1 MKFNILNIEEEIEY
15 SLGLMLQKS
24 ALCNIKEHDA
34 YDTLILLRHKPTITL
49 GYFAKNRNILAPNN
63 SLEKQ
68 GIKVYNTDRGGDVTY
83 HGPGQLIGYPIID
96 THRKR
101 LKNYKSILCQSIIEL
116 LRKYNIEAEE
126 RHNKLTGIWVGDKKI
141 AAIGYA
147 LKKMRDSERTRVIT
161 MHGFA
166 LCVLDEMENFSYI
179 NPCGIP
185 EMKLTNMEQILEHK
199 IDFKE
204 LKEQYIKA
212 FAKLFDYEIDE

>member
-1 MKFNILNIEEEIEY
+1 MQFNVLNIEREIEY

-24 ALCNIKEHDA
+24 ALQNIKEHDA

-116 LRKYNIEAEE
+116 LKKYNIEAEE

-147 LKKMRDSERTRVIT
+147 LKKMRDSERTRLIT

-212 FAKLFDYEIDE
+212 FAKLFNYELDE

>member
-1 MKFNILNIEEEIEY
+1 MQFNVLNIEREIEY

-24 ALCNIKEHDA
+24 ALQNIKEHDA

-212 FAKLFDYEIDE
+212 FAKLFNYELDE

>member
-1 MKFNILNIEEEIEY
+1 MQFNVLNIEREIEY

-24 ALCNIKEHDA
+24 ALQNIKEHDA

-116 LRKYNIEAEE
+116 LKKYNIEAEE

-212 FAKLFDYEIDE
+212 FAKVFNYEIDE

>member
-1 MKFNILNIEEEIEY
+1 MKCNILNIEGEIEY
-15 SLGLMLQKS
+15 STGLMLQKS

-34 YDTLILLRHKPTITL
+34 YDTLILLRHTPTITL

-126 RHNKLTGIWVGDKKI
+126 RHNKLTGIWFGDKKI

-212 FAKLFDYEIDE
+212 FAKLFNYELDE

>member
-1 MKFNILNIEEEIEY
+1 MQFNVLSIEREIEY

-24 ALCNIKEHDA
+24 ALQNIKEHDA

-161 MHGFA
+161 MHGFS

-212 FAKLFDYEIDE
+212 FAKLFNYELDE

>member
-1 MKFNILNIEEEIEY
+1 
-15 SLGLMLQKS
+15 MLQKS
-24 ALCNIKEHDA
+24 ALQNIKEHDA

-147 LKKMRDSERTRVIT
+147 LKKMRDSERTRAIT

-212 FAKLFDYEIDE
+212 FAKLFNYELDE

>member
-1 MKFNILNIEEEIEY
+1 MQFNVLNIEREIEY

-49 GYFAKNRNILAPNN
+49 GCFAKNRNILAPNN

-83 HGPGQLIGYPIID
+83 HGPGQLICYPIID

-204 LKEQYIKA
+204 LKEQYIKV
-212 FAKLFDYEIDE
+212 FAKLFNYEIDE

>member
-1 MKFNILNIEEEIEY
+1 MQFNVLNIEREIEY

-24 ALCNIKEHDA
+24 TLQNIKEHDA

-212 FAKLFDYEIDE
+212 FAKLFNYELDE

>member
-1 MKFNILNIEEEIEY
+1 MQFNVLNIEREIEY

-212 FAKLFDYEIDE
+212 FAKLFNYELDE

>member
-1 MKFNILNIEEEIEY
+1 MQFNVLNIEREIEY

-24 ALCNIKEHDA
+24 ALQNIKEHDA

>member
-1 MKFNILNIEEEIEY
+1 MQFNVLNIEREIEY

-116 LRKYNIEAEE
+116 LKKYNIEAEE

-212 FAKLFDYEIDE
+212 FAKLFNYELDE

>member
-1 MKFNILNIEEEIEY
+1 MQFNVLNIEREIEY

-24 ALCNIKEHDA
+24 TLQNIKEHDA

-116 LRKYNIEAEE
+116 LKKYNIEAEE

-147 LKKMRDSERTRVIT
+147 LKKMRDSERTWVIT

-199 IDFKE
+199 IDFKK

-212 FAKLFDYEIDE
+212 FAKLFNYELDE

>member
-1 MKFNILNIEEEIEY
+1 MQFNVLNIEREIEY

-24 ALCNIKEHDA
+24 ALQNIKEHDA

-212 FAKLFDYEIDE
+212 FAKLFNYEIDE

>member
-1 MKFNILNIEEEIEY
+1 MKLTVITLEREIGY

-24 ALCNIKEHDA
+24 ALHNIKEHDA

-49 GYFAKNRNILAPNN
+49 GYFAKNRNVLAPNN

-116 LRKYNIEAEE
+116 LRQYNIEAEE

-166 LCVLDEMENFSYI
+166 LCVLDEMENFHYI
-179 NPCGIP
+179 NPCGMPKI
-185 EMKLTNMEQILEHK
+185 KLTNMEQILGTQ

-204 LKEQYIKA
+204 LIDNYVNSFVKV
-212 FAKLFDYEIDE
+212 FNYEIDE

>member
-1 MKFNILNIEEEIEY
+1 MKLTVITLEREIGY
-15 SLGLMLQKS
+15 SLGLILQKS
-24 ALCNIKEHDA
+24 ALHNIIERDA

-147 LKKMRDSERTRVIT
+147 LKKMRDSERTRLIT

-212 FAKLFDYEIDE
+212 FAKLFNYEIDE

>member
-1 MKFNILNIEEEIEY
+1 MQFNVLNIEREIEY

-24 ALCNIKEHDA
+24 ALQNIKEHDA

-147 LKKMRDSERTRVIT
+147 LKKMRDSERTRAIT

-212 FAKLFDYEIDE
+212 FAKLFNYELDE

>member
-1 MKFNILNIEEEIEY
+1 MQFNVLNIEREIEY

-24 ALCNIKEHDA
+24 ALQNIKEHDA

-116 LRKYNIEAEE
+116 LKKYNIEAEE

-199 IDFKE
+199 IDFKK

-212 FAKLFDYEIDE
+212 FAKLFNYELDE

>member
-1 MKFNILNIEEEIEY
+1 MQFNVLNIEREIEY

-24 ALCNIKEHDA
+24 ALQNIKEHDA

-101 LKNYKSILCQSIIEL
+101 LKNYKPILCQSIIEL
-116 LRKYNIEAEE
+116 LKKYNIEAEE

-185 EMKLTNMEQILEHK
+185 EMRLTNMEQILEHK
-199 IDFKE
+199 IDFKK

-212 FAKLFDYEIDE
+212 FAKLFNYELDE

>member
-15 SLGLMLQKS
+15 STGLMLQKS

-101 LKNYKSILCQSIIEL
+101 LKNYKPILCQSIIEL

-212 FAKLFDYEIDE
+212 FAKLFNYELDE

>member
-1 MKFNILNIEEEIEY
+1 MQFNVLNIEREIEY

-24 ALCNIKEHDA
+24 ALQNIKEHDA

-96 THRKR
+96 THRKL

-116 LRKYNIEAEE
+116 LKKYNIEAEE
-126 RHNKLTGIWVGDKKI
+126 RHNKLTGIWVRDKKI

-166 LCVLDEMENFSYI
+166 LCVLDEMKNFSYI

-212 FAKLFDYEIDE
+212 FAKLFNYELDE